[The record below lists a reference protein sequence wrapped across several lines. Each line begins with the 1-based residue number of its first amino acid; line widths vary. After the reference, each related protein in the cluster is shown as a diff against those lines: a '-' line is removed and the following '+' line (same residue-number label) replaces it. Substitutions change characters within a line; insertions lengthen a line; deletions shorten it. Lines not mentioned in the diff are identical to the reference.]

1 VYFCAQRKYWI
12 LLDILIY
19 ELNDYTMRTFSPD
32 DENNKKLVDFLKKLG
47 LSASEIKTVTNT
59 EIEFKKG
66 ENVCKQGSFASY
78 IMILKEGWL
87 KSFVENIH
95 FKSTVFKITKPFSII
110 GLSCL
115 YGDNHYH
122 FGCQAITPSKVCL
135 VERVVFDDIIRTNN
149 KFASEIIRMYSN
161 SLQNLYDR
169 LNSISNKQS
178 LSKVC
183 DSLIYLSEKIFESN
197 VIPIIITRRDI
208 AELSGLATENI
219 VRILAELKSA
229 NAIAVN
235 KKEITILDMDMLKRF
250 SCFG

>member
-1 VYFCAQRKYWI
+1 
-12 LLDILIY
+12 
-19 ELNDYTMRTFSPD
+19 MRTFSPD

-47 LSASEIKTVTNT
+47 LSASEIKIVTNT

-95 FKSTVFKITKPFSII
+95 FKNTVFKITKPFSII

-122 FGCQAITPSKVCL
+122 FGCQAIMPSKVCL
-135 VERVVFDDIIRTNN
+135 VERAVFDGIIKENN
-149 KFASEIIRMYSN
+149 KFASEIIKMYSN

-169 LNSISNKQS
+169 INSISNKQS

-183 DSLIYLSEKIFESN
+183 DSLIYLSETIFESE
-197 VIPIIITRRDI
+197 VIPNIITRRDI

-229 NAIAVN
+229 NAISTN
-235 KKEITILDMDMLKRF
+235 KKEIIVLDMDMLKRF